1 MTTTTTSRGSGGL
14 TAAVLYGKI
23 HNNRKDTMDNTLVK
37 LGFILHSSPAFDFY
51 HDATGLVLP
60 KMPEGKNTLVT
71 PFVVK
76 DENGIDRAAALVHQ
90 TGFAE
95 TPEETANGDEASGLG
110 VIVAMDVPLE
120 QGRNA
125 IDAYLDKTLR
135 GKEG

>member
-1 MTTTTTSRGSGGL
+1 M
-14 TAAVLYGKI
+14 KNI
-23 HNNRKDTMDNTLVK
+23 PVK

-51 HDATGLVLP
+51 HDATGQIPP

-71 PFVVK
+71 PFAVK
-76 DENGIDRAAALVHQ
+76 DDDGIERAAALVHQ

-95 TPEETANGDEASGLG
+95 TPEEAANGDEASGLC
-110 VIVAMDVPLE
+110 VIVAMDVPLM
-120 QGRNA
+120 QGQNV